1 MQTGRDGPA
10 ATITGARQDLLE
22 ALKTFEGKR
31 EAAKICQKAAKVE
44 SEQSKILNAKAAMIN
59 SSDHPFQSVARY
71 RQEIERNR
79 LLTHLRGATENQ
91 NFQFKQKIEINNR
104 IGAALERQFLA
115 QERVTGVLAEQAR
128 VKMQN
133 EAKSKNMDAMMA
145 AKVGHTHC
153 YQAWSQFAACSC
165 FVAMCIEATT
175 HPPSLLRGILQH
187 ASLSLCSTAD
197 CLALSPT
204 SFLQFAE
211 VYDTLVAVVG
221 WAKGDHAVRL
231 EADGASSS
239 LGARDDMEV
248 TYKRSERSE
257 SPQAVHVGQ
266 SGAHPKATAG
276 EGVSAGWFLQLSEE
290 HVGLLLLAV
299 AARSFVPRL

>member
-145 AKVGHTHC
+145 AKLAGPRATMQFVWRQMVL
-153 YQAWSQFAACSC
+153 QAA
-165 FVAMCIEATT
+165 
-175 HPPSLLRGILQH
+175 
-187 ASLSLCSTAD
+187 
-197 CLALSPT
+197 
-204 SFLQFAE
+204 
-211 VYDTLVAVVG
+211 
-221 WAKGDHAVRL
+221 
-231 EADGASSS
+231 
-239 LGARDDMEV
+239 
-248 TYKRSERSE
+248 SERVMIWKSHINAAKDPKVRKLYMLGKVARTRKQRLVREAVQDGFYNFQKNMLDYYFWQLRLDHLYRGYDDEYDPEKDGPDDLFTRSKNRKSSVRELLEDEGPRSMDSFKPNMAMISE
-257 SPQAVHVGQ
+257 QTDISQIGQ
-266 SGAHPKATAG
+266 
-276 EGVSAGWFLQLSEE
+276 
-290 HVGLLLLAV
+290 
-299 AARSFVPRL
+299 RSRRPSVN